1 MAKKF
6 DSRAR
11 RDRASDR
18 SFDRSKSILPLVDQE
33 QPRVRRAAQEPLKA
47 LTTAQSE
54 YMAEILG
61 RTLTFGLGPAGT
73 GKTYVCGRLA
83 AKALQNGDTDK
94 LIITRPAVEAGES
107 LGFLPGELDEKFEPF
122 FAPFREVL
130 VEALGAG
137 QVQGLIAAGRIEAL
151 PLAHMRGHT
160 FKNCWVVLDEAQ
172 NTTPAQMKLFLTR
185 IGENAKVIIN
195 GDVSQK
201 DIPGPSGLAD
211 AVRRHACDPDIA
223 VVEFTEADIV
233 RSGIVQRIVERYRYN
248 NDDDADD
255 SDGVKRFL
263 RVA

>member
-6 DSRAR
+6 DIRAR
-11 RDRASDR
+11 RDRSSDR
-18 SFDRSKSILPLVDQE
+18 SKNILPLVDQN
-33 QPRVRRAAQEPLKA
+33 QPRIRRAAQEPLKA
-47 LTTAQSE
+47 LTMAQSE

-83 AKALQNGDTDK
+83 AKALQNCDTDK

-122 FAPFREVL
+122 FAPFRDVL
-130 VEALGAG
+130 EEALGAG
-137 QVQGLIAAGRIEAL
+137 HVQGMIAAGRIEAL

-160 FKNCWVVLDEAQ
+160 FKHAWVILDEAQ

-185 IGENAKVIIN
+185 IGQNAKVIIN
-195 GDVSQK
+195 GDLSQK
-201 DIPGPSGLAD
+201 DIPGCSGLLD
-211 AVRRHACDPDIA
+211 AIERLAGLEDMAI
-223 VVEFTEADIV
+223 VEFSDADIV

-248 NDDDADD
+248 NDDADD
-255 SDGVKRFL
+255 SDGVKRYL